1 MVELLESQSSFDE
14 DRVTMN
20 TFLSSVKS
28 WHKKTGVHCG
38 VEKVY
43 TKEEQGKFG
52 KYTLFTLKMSIL
64 DDMPK
69 CRARKIDDD
78 GKVVMIENNLGD
90 EVEDI
95 EIIDDAQEVT
105 FFLFCNHDKEE
116 DGILVC
122 GGNSALAEFVR
133 PVFVSCG
140 EIPSDFSGGIKFTQE
155 ELEEALDGYE
165 CMVHCGINKNKK
177 MYPIAKNL

>member
-64 DDMPK
+64 DDMSK
-69 CRARKIDDD
+69 CRARVLDDD
-78 GKVVMIENNLGD
+78 GKVVI
-90 EVEDI
+90 
-95 EIIDDAQEVT
+95 
-105 FFLFCNHDKEE
+105 EE
-116 DGILVC
+116 DNPNRIKNYRYFYRNSLINAKKYNPP
-122 GGNSALAEFVR
+122 GNSALHVIEYCG
-133 PVFVSCG
+133 VSLKCLLG
-140 EIPSDFSGGIKFTQE
+140 KNVKYRKEKFTAIHQGIQDYLFRSKE
-155 ELEEALDGYE
+155 IRSQLDQNIKSE
-165 CMVHCGINKNKK
+165 NK
-177 MYPIAKNL
+177 